1 MPTEQGTVAIYV
13 AKTTDRRNPISILN
27 RIIGA
32 LRKLYPEIPEDEFEI
47 TIPHSKNGSRE
58 MLFAFVYISKKY
70 CNSMIIKNITDTV
83 EGLKFIVHHKYNK
96 SEHEPTTLCSAIP
109 TTVVTIKSS
118 NFSKPKKQSVVPIGA
133 HLILNTCLLYNEMC
147 FLPISKT
154 RESIKWRANSCSP
167 IDKHYL

>member
-1 MPTEQGTVAIYV
+1 MSTEQGTVAIYV
-13 AKTTDRRNPISILN
+13 AKTTDRRNPISILH
-27 RIIGA
+27 RSIRA

-58 MLFAFVYISKKY
+58 MLFAFVNISKKY
-70 CNSMIIKNITDTV
+70 CNSMIIENITDTV
-83 EGLKFIVHHKYNK
+83 EGLKFIVHRKY
-96 SEHEPTTLCSAIP
+96 TTLRSAIP
-109 TTVVTIKSS
+109 TTVVTIKSLS
-118 NFSKPKKQSVVPIGA
+118 NLSKPKKQSVVPIGS
-133 HLILNTCLLYNEMC
+133 HLKSKCLLYNDMC